1 MYKINI
7 RPSFRCLYERPSL
20 APSHKINTRRSFAC
34 LYERPSLAPALEPT
48 TAAYY
53 SYTLYC
59 LTDWPERWTRAAAAA
74 AVRDFAKTL
83 VISKLKMEETYFL
96 GVSLI
101 RLELVVLID
110 TEPGKVGYTWCR
122 YCHPSTSPRERG
134 SLGSQRSAAL
144 PLERTRG
151 RRSRIYVR
159 ASQNNICGSPCST
172 IRGTSCLA
180 HFRSSWPASVFWACS
195 RMPFEE
201 LCLKKHCRQPMTF
214 C

>member
-1 MYKINI
+1 MPVCSCRRKVYAPVAIPLDREYYFDMPQLYIVGRSCQKRKRITRCNGSAKYKAGAPVYKINI
-7 RPSFRCLYERPSL
+7 RPSFRGLYERPSL

-101 RLELVVLID
+101 RHELVVLID
-110 TEPGKVGYTWCR
+110 TEPGEVGYTSDADAGIVT
-122 YCHPSTSPRERG
+122 PAPLQGRG
-134 SLGSQRSAAL
+134 AA
-144 PLERTRG
+144 
-151 RRSRIYVR
+151 
-159 ASQNNICGSPCST
+159 
-172 IRGTSCLA
+172 
-180 HFRSSWPASVFWACS
+180 
-195 RMPFEE
+195 
-201 LCLKKHCRQPMTF
+201 
-214 C
+214 